1 MNVAKPVRHT
11 FDTRAALASALAGT
25 IAAQL
30 EDAIETRGSATLA
43 VSGGTTPARMFDVLS
58 RAEIDWS
65 RVTATLVDER
75 FVPPDSPRSN
85 AKLVRE
91 KLLQNEAGQADFLPL
106 YSPAPSAEE
115 AASTADNALHQ
126 LTEPFDVVVL
136 GMGADGHT
144 ASFFPDAAELETLL
158 DPHTQRLVA
167 AVNAPSAGEPR
178 LTLTLPPIASARFL
192 ALHIEGAEKKTAL
205 DAALAAKSRLPIR
218 RVIDAAQSPVEIFW
232 AE

>member
-1 MNVAKPVRHT
+1 MPVARHT

-30 EDAIETRGSATLA
+30 SDAVEARGSATLA
-43 VSGGTTPARMFDVLS
+43 VSGGTTPAVMFAKLS

-65 RVTATLVDER
+65 RVTVALVDER

-91 KLLQNEAGQADFLPL
+91 KLRQDEGGQGDFLPL

-115 AASTADNALHQ
+115 AASLADNALHQ
-126 LTEPFDVVVL
+126 LTQPFDVVVL
-136 GMGADGHT
+136 GMGNDGHT
-144 ASFFPDAAELETLL
+144 ASFFPDANELDELL
-158 DPHTQRLVA
+158 DPETQRLVA

-178 LTLTLPPIASARFL
+178 ITLTLPVIASARFI
-192 ALHIEGAEKKTAL
+192 ALHIEGAEK
-205 DAALAAKSRLPIR
+205 AATLKRVLASGSTLPIR
-218 RVIDAAQSPVEIFW
+218 RVIDAAQTPVEIFW